1 MGIASEADTGAGRT
15 APEEA
20 DAIAVV
26 GLSCRFPGAD
36 GPDTFWRLLHDGPEA
51 PGASGGRRFGPGG
64 AARWF
69 GPESLGVPTED
80 LGAPDPRQRLSAD
93 LAREAL
99 ESAGILPEGLAGSGT
114 GVFLGASACPRP
126 TVRGASGT
134 DRTTLASRL
143 SATLGLRGPSL
154 VVDTARS
161 SALTA
166 VHLACMALRG
176 GECDEALAGGV
187 TVRASAGATAEEAD
201 GGLLVLKTLRRAL
214 ADGDTVH
221 CLIRGGAVSHDGG
234 ATAGPDT
241 AQEEAARR
249 ARAHAR
255 VDAAAV
261 RFVELAAA
269 AGPVRTAVPAGS
281 GGRPVREPLP
291 ADAGAQPEGAAAALL
306 KTVLCLRAAARVTG
320 EAAAWTGAP
329 EGTGRAVE
337 PLSRRGSEPVL
348 AGVGADG
355 DGGACHLV
363 LSDWVGRPAPA
374 PAAHGVRP
382 GGAGVRRA
390 DDGPATSPAE
400 TAATL
405 RARAARMSVH
415 LATRPGFRPED
426 IADAL
431 APTPVRRP
439 LPPAAPGPLP
449 AAVPQQQPDAA
460 TSATPAPDTDD
471 TEDDASV
478 DLAAGLNDEQVL
490 EILGELPLQRLREE
504 GLLSRLLELAGH
516 R

>member
-15 APEEA
+15 APEEDGA
-20 DAIAVV
+20 VAVV
-26 GLSCRFPGAD
+26 GVSCRFPGVD
-36 GPDTFWRLLHDGPEA
+36 GPDSFWRLLHDGPEA
-51 PGASGGRRFGPGG
+51 SEGSGGRRFGSGG

-69 GPESLGVPTED
+69 GPESLGVPAED
-80 LGAPDPRQRLSAD
+80 LGAPDPRQRLSTD

-99 ESAGILPEGLAGSGT
+99 ESAGILPEGLAGGGT
-114 GVFLGASACPRP
+114 GVFLGASECPRP
-126 TVRGASGT
+126 AARGTSGT

-166 VHLACMALRG
+166 VHLACLALRG

-187 TVRASAGATAEEAD
+187 SVRASAGGAAAAAD

-234 ATAGPDT
+234 ATAGPGA

-261 RFVELAAA
+261 RFVELAAT

-291 ADAGAQPEGAAAALL
+291 ADAAARPEGAAAALV
-306 KTVLCLRAAARVTG
+306 KTVLCLRAAVRVTG
-320 EAAAWTGAP
+320 EAPAWTGAP
-329 EGTGRAVE
+329 EGTGRAVV
-337 PLSRRGSEPVL
+337 PLTRRGSEPVL
-348 AGVGADG
+348 AGVGAYG
-355 DGGACHLV
+355 DGGTCHLV
-363 LSDWVGRPAPA
+363 LSDWAGRTAPA
-374 PAAHGVRP
+374 PAA
-382 GGAGVRRA
+382 GGHGVRRA

-400 TAATL
+400 AAATL

-439 LPPAAPGPLP
+439 LPPVAPGPLP
-449 AAVPQQQPDAA
+449 EAVPARPDAA
-460 TSATPAPDTDD
+460 AAPAAPDA
-471 TEDDASV
+471 EAAAPV

>member
-26 GLSCRFPGAD
+26 GLSCRFPGVD

-51 PGASGGRRFGPGG
+51 SDASGERPFASGG

-69 GPESLGVPTED
+69 GPESLGVPAED
-80 LGAPDPRQRLSAD
+80 LGAPDPRQRLAAD

-114 GVFLGASACPRP
+114 GVFLGASACPP
-126 TVRGASGT
+126 NGRGAAPA

-166 VHLACMALRG
+166 VHLAALALRG

-187 TVRASAGATAEEAD
+187 TVRRTPAGAATQEAD

-221 CLIRGGAVSHDGG
+221 CLIRGGAVNHDGG
-234 ATAGPDT
+234 ATDGPAA

-249 ARAHAR
+249 ACAHAR

-261 RFVELAAA
+261 RFVELAAT

-291 ADAGAQPEGAAAALL
+291 DAAAAQPEGAAAALL
-306 KTVLCLRAAARVTG
+306 KTVLCLRAAAHVTG
-320 EAAAWTGAP
+320 EAAPWSGAP
-329 EGTGRAVE
+329 DGAARAVV
-337 PLSRRGSEPVL
+337 PLPRRGSEPVL
-348 AGVGADG
+348 AGVGAYG
-355 DGGACHLV
+355 HGGTCHLV
-363 LSDWVGRPAPA
+363 LSDWADRPAPA
-374 PAAHGVRP
+374 PAAAVHGVRP
-382 GGAGVRRA
+382 GTAGARRA
-390 DDGPATSPAE
+390 DDAPATSPAE
-400 TAATL
+400 AAATL

-439 LPPAAPGPLP
+439 LPPVAPGPLP
-449 AAVPQQQPDAA
+449 EAVPQEQPGAA
-460 TSATPAPDTDD
+460 APAPGAGG
-471 TEDDASV
+471 EAPV